1 MYNEMSVEDW
11 CYLIE
16 DYALH
21 KLKVSDSEEDKVL
34 YEDIKLALRSLGF
47 ILTEKGI
54 RNHNSPVDRVWLTAE
69 ASFWL

>member
-1 MYNEMSVEDW
+1 
-11 CYLIE
+11 
-16 DYALH
+16 
-21 KLKVSDSEEDKVL
+21 VSDSEEDKVL

-54 RNHNSPVDRVWLTAE
+54 RNHNSPLTGFWLTAE